1 MNGEVARDARE
12 SPVFVVLTK
21 GGLDLARRLAET
33 LPGAEVHGLAGRA
46 DGAEV
51 TFEAAAAHLR
61 ELFRAGRP
69 ILGVCAAGVL
79 VRALAPALAD
89 KGAEPPVLALA
100 EDGSAVVPLLGG
112 HRGANDLARLIAA
125 ALGIEPAITT
135 AGDLRFGVAL
145 DAPPPGWRLANPGD
159 HKAFMAAL
167 LDGATLRL
175 EGRAPWLR
183 DSGLPFAEDGE
194 LTLRITERREE
205 GGPRTLVYQPATL
218 CLGLGCERGAGAEEV
233 LALARRTLADR
244 DLAEAAV
251 AAVVSLDLKADEP
264 AVHAVARALGVPARF
279 FPAARLEAETARLAN
294 PSELVFREV
303 GCHGVAEGAALAAA
317 GAGGGL
323 VAPKAKSARATCAIA
338 RAPEPLDPGEIGQGR
353 GTLAVVG
360 LGPGDAAWR
369 APEAEAAI
377 RAASDLV
384 GYRLYLDLLGP
395 LAEGK
400 ALHPYALG
408 EEEARVRAALDLAA
422 AGRSVAL
429 VCSGDPGIYA
439 MAALVFELLDREP
452 RPEWRRPEIAVVPGI
467 SALQA
472 AAARVGA
479 PLGHDFCAI
488 SLSDLL
494 TPWAVIEKRLRAA
507 AEGDFVVALY
517 NPVSKRRTRQL
528 AQAVEILRRKRPA
541 ETPVVLARNLGRNG
555 EAVTVIRLDQL
566 TPKNV
571 DMLTLVLVGSSQTR
585 RIERGDG
592 GAWVYTPRG
601 YAAKAEKD
609 SEDAA

>member
-1 MNGEVARDARE
+1 M
-12 SPVFVVLTK
+12 
-21 GGLDLARRLAET
+21 
-33 LPGAEVHGLAGRA
+33 
-46 DGAEV
+46 

-61 ELFRAGRP
+61 ELFQAGRP
-69 ILGVCAAGVL
+69 IVGVCAAGVL
-79 VRALAPALAD
+79 VRALAPLLAD

-112 HRGANDLARLIAA
+112 HRGANDLARRIAGL
-125 ALGIEPAITT
+125 LGIEPAITT

-145 DAPPPGWRLANPGD
+145 DAPPLGWRLANPGD

-167 LDGATLRL
+167 LDGAALRL
-175 EGRAPWLR
+175 EGRAPWLEA
-183 DSGLPFAEDGE
+183 SGLPFAEDGG
-194 LTLRITERREE
+194 LSIQITERRAT
-205 GGPRTLVYQPATL
+205 GSARRLVYHPATL

-233 LALARRTLADR
+233 LALARRTLAER
-244 DLAEAAV
+244 GLAEAAV

-264 AVHAVARALGVPARF
+264 AVHAVADALGVPARF
-279 FPAARLEAETARLAN
+279 FPAARLEAEAPRLVN

-317 GAGGGL
+317 GAEL
-323 VAPKAKSARATCAIA
+323 IAPKSKSARATCAIA
-338 RAPEPLDPGEIGQGR
+338 RAPEPVDARALGR
-353 GTLAVVG
+353 GRGSLAVVG

-369 APEAEAAI
+369 APEAEAQI
-377 RAASDLV
+377 RAATDLV

-395 LAEGK
+395 LTEGK
-400 ALHPYALG
+400 ILHDYALG
-408 EEEARVRAALDLAA
+408 EEEARVRTALDLAA
-422 AGRSVAL
+422 EGRAVAL

-452 RPEWRRPEIAVVPGI
+452 RPEWRRPEVAVVPGI

-472 AAARVGA
+472 AAARAGA

-517 NPVSKRRTRQL
+517 NPVSQRRTTQL
-528 AQAVEILRRKRPA
+528 LRAVDILQRDRPA
-541 ETPVVLARNLGRNG
+541 ETPVVLARNLGRDG
-555 EAVTVIRLDQL
+555 EAVSVIDLAAL
-566 TPKNV
+566 TPEAV
-571 DMLTLVLVGSSQTR
+571 DMLTVVLVGSSETR
-585 RIERGDG
+585 RVARGDG

-601 YAAKAEKD
+601 YAAKSDKS

>member
-1 MNGEVARDARE
+1 MSGEVTE

-21 GGLDLARRLAET
+21 GGLDLARRLAAT

-46 DGAEV
+46 GGAEV
-51 TFEAAAAHLR
+51 TFEAAVPHLR
-61 ELFRAGRP
+61 DLFRAGRP
-69 ILGVCAAGVL
+69 IVGVCAAGVL
-79 VRALAPALAD
+79 VRALAPVLAD

-112 HRGANDLARLIAA
+112 HRGANDLARSIAA

-145 DAPPPGWRLANPGD
+145 DAPPPGWHLANPGD

-167 LDGATLRL
+167 LDGAALRL
-175 EGRAPWLR
+175 QGAAPWLER
-183 DSGLPFAEDGE
+183 SGLPFAEDGT
-194 LTLRITERREE
+194 LTIRITERRAT
-205 GGPRTLVYQPATL
+205 GSARRLVYHPATL
-218 CLGLGCERGAGAEEV
+218 CLGLGCERNAAPEEV
-233 LALARRTLADR
+233 LDLARRTLAEH

-264 AVHAVARALGVPARF
+264 AVHGVADALGVPARF
-279 FPAARLEAETARLAN
+279 FPAARLEAEAPRLAN
-294 PSELVFREV
+294 PSERVFREV

-317 GAGGGL
+317 GPEGEL

-338 RAPEPLDPGEIGQGR
+338 RAPEPFEARAIGRGR

-360 LGPGDAAWR
+360 LGPGAAAWR
-369 APEAEAAI
+369 APEAETAI

-395 LAEGK
+395 LTVGK

-408 EEEARVRAALDLAA
+408 EEAARVRAALDLAA
-422 AGRSVAL
+422 EGREVAL

-439 MAALVFELLDREP
+439 MAALVFESLDREP
-452 RPEWRRPEIAVVPGI
+452 RPEWRRAEITVVPGI

-472 AAARVGA
+472 AAARAGA

-494 TPWAVIEKRLRAA
+494 TPWAAIERRLRAA

-517 NPVSKRRTRQL
+517 NPVSKRRTTQL
-528 AQAVEILRRKRPA
+528 VRAVAILRTRRSA
-541 ETPVVLARNLGRNG
+541 ETPVVLARNLGRDG
-555 EAVTVIRLDQL
+555 EAVTVIRLDEL
-566 TPKNV
+566 TPEKV
-571 DMLTLVLVGSSQTR
+571 DMLTVVLIGSSETR

-601 YAAKAEKD
+601 YGAKADKD